1 MDSIVKQHGSAQ
13 QKILDSILNPVRQML
28 TDGWIL
34 QYCRS
39 IGHVWRCR
47 RFCPVVSLLTCIWKQ
62 LGQFS
67 ARDVED
73 YVALLARTC
82 DDTSRDGRDFCNARA
97 RLPLPLFQRAQE
109 LTGAMASN
117 SAPRRYKHLR
127 VALLDGTTLRTA
139 ATTANRKA
147 FGSSTNQHG
156 SSHSPVLRLALLLCA
171 GCGAVLDLA
180 FGPYTVSEA
189 RLFTLLI
196 SRLPSAMLVV
206 GDTTACSFTIFAM
219 ALQRGSH
226 LLCPL
231 CPGRKRQVLRRLSR
245 NDTLELWPRST
256 PAHVIYPQF
265 LRELPAAIEVRV
277 IERSIRRRGY
287 RDYKVTL
294 VTTLLDAKEFPA
306 NDLVQQYL
314 QRWDIELDIRTLKH
328 QHGLEILSGLT
339 PQVACREMYA
349 AILAYNCVR
358 ALMAQASATPRRLSH
373 HRSNCCISPLKWSA
387 QQRSA
392 CQNYLQPCFISF
404 APPDPHNKIARLSHA
419 QFSTANTPSPT

>member
-1 MDSIVKQHGSAQ
+1 M
-13 QKILDSILNPVRQML
+13 
-28 TDGWIL
+28 
-34 QYCRS
+34 
-39 IGHVWRCR
+39 
-47 RFCPVVSLLTCIWKQ
+47 
-62 LGQFS
+62 
-67 ARDVED
+67 
-73 YVALLARTC
+73 
-82 DDTSRDGRDFCNARA
+82 
-97 RLPLPLFQRAQE
+97 
-109 LTGAMASN
+109 
-117 SAPRRYKHLR
+117 
-127 VALLDGTTLRTA
+127 
-139 ATTANRKA
+139 
-147 FGSSTNQHG
+147 
-156 SSHSPVLRLALLLCA
+156 
-171 GCGAVLDLA
+171 LDLA

-373 HRSNCCISPLKWSA
+373 HRSIEILLHISA
-387 QQRSA
+387 QMVCAATIRLPELFAALLHFIRTARSPQQDRPPEPRA
-392 CQNYLQPCFISF
+392 ILHRKHAFPYLTSSCCRFIPTTIS
-404 APPDPHNKIARLSHA
+404 HSVVARLEKTAVGFLTA
-419 QFSTANTPSPT
+419 QA